1 MSDIRYAIRTLLRTP
16 GFTIV
21 AVLTLALGIGATT
34 AIFSVVNAVLL
45 RRLPYTDAD
54 RLVLTRGSLA
64 DLRDLQA
71 SNQSFEEMALW
82 ASNMYN
88 LRVGVDSEQ
97 VLGGQVSRNLLPL
110 LGVQPLIGHNF
121 TAEDDLHD
129 TVILGYGLWQRRFA
143 GNPQIV
149 GTTINLSGTTFTVIG
164 ITPPWFRFPDATFQL
179 WAPLSMIDRQ
189 APVQAKNRAFRI
201 FRAVARL
208 KPGVTVTQ
216 AQLEV
221 RSFSERLAREFPA
234 TNEGVTYEVDPLYEQ
249 LVRNARPVLR
259 VLLGTVLLLLL
270 IACANVA
277 NLMLARATVREREMA
292 IRAALGAG
300 RARLVRL
307 MAIESLTLAAFGGV
321 LGLLVAMWGVDLLPS
336 VLEVRVPRADGIRI
350 DAAVLIFSA
359 CATLVT
365 GLIFGLT
372 PALQT
377 AHGHAESLKDSGR
390 TVAGTARGRR
400 LRQSIAIVEVALAVV
415 VLLGAGLLIRSFLK
429 LSGTDA
435 GFTPGQL
442 LSFNVQ
448 FIALPN
454 AASREQVASTLID
467 RLTQV
472 PGVEAAGAATGFPTV
487 TPQRGTRFAIDG
499 RTLTAGED
507 SAYFIAATPGYF
519 KTLRAPVLQGRP
531 LEAGDRNGSEP
542 VVVINRAFASQLFP
556 SGDAVGH
563 RLRIINPEQSP
574 EWRTI
579 VGVVGDV
586 KYRGLDEETPPT
598 LYTPF
603 AQTPFMWLYVMV
615 RTPGR
620 LDALATTIRSLVPA
634 VEPSLTAG
642 NIRPMAD
649 VIAQGIS
656 APRFNMLLVSAFA
669 GLALLLSSIGIYG
682 VIAYSVAQRNQE
694 IGVRMALG
702 AGRADILRLVL
713 HEGLV
718 IALGGIALGL
728 AGSFALGRVM
738 TGLLVGVSARDPLT
752 FVLGTVLLLFVALV
766 ASYTPA
772 LRAANV
778 EPMAAL
784 RE

>member
-1 MSDIRYAIRTLLRTP
+1 MNDIRYAIRTLLRTP

-45 RRLPYTDAD
+45 RRLPYADPD
-54 RLVLTRGSLA
+54 RLVLTRGSLQ
-64 DLRDLQA
+64 DLRDLEA
-71 SNQSFEEMALW
+71 SAQSFEDMAFW

-88 LRVGVDSEQ
+88 LRLGVDTEQ
-97 VLGGQVSRNLLPL
+97 MLGGQVSRNLLPL
-110 LGVQPLIGHNF
+110 LGVQPLIGRNF
-121 TAEDDLHD
+121 TAEDDLQA

-143 GNPQIV
+143 SNPQII
-149 GTTINLSGTTFTVIG
+149 GKTINLSGTTFTVIG
-164 ITPPWFRFPDATFQL
+164 ITPPWFRFPDANFQV

-189 APVQAKNRAFRI
+189 SPAQAKNRAFRI

-216 AQLEV
+216 AQAEV

-234 TNEGVTYEVDPLYEQ
+234 TNEGITYEVDPLYEQ

-259 VLLGTVLLLLL
+259 VLLGTVMLLLL

-307 MAIESLTLAAFGGV
+307 LAIESLVLAGAGGL
-321 LGLLVAMWGVDLLPS
+321 LGLLLAMWGVDLLPS

-350 DAAVLIFSA
+350 DATVLMFSA
-359 CATLVT
+359 CATVIT

-377 AHGHAESLKDSGR
+377 ARGHTESLKDSGR
-390 TVAGTARGRR
+390 SVAGTARGRR
-400 LRQSIAIVEVALAVV
+400 LRQSIAMVEVALAVV
-415 VLLGAGLLIRSFLK
+415 VLLGAGLLVRSFLT

-448 FIALPN
+448 FIALPDV
-454 AASREQVASTLID
+454 AARDQVASTLIE

-472 PGVEAAGAATGFPTV
+472 PGVEAAGAATGLPTV
-487 TPQRGTRFAIDG
+487 TPQRGARFAIDG

-519 KTLRAPVLQGRP
+519 KALRAPILQGR
-531 LEAGDRNGSEP
+531 AIDASDRSGSEP
-542 VVVINRAFASQLFP
+542 IVVINRAFASQLFP

-574 EWRTI
+574 EWRRI

-586 KYRGLDEETPPT
+586 KYRGLDEETPAT

-620 LDALATTIRSLVPA
+620 LDALATTLRSVVPT

-649 VIAQGIS
+649 VIAQGMS

-669 GLALLLSSIGIYG
+669 GLALLLSSNGIYG
-682 VIAYSVAQRNQE
+682 VIAYSVAQRHQE

-702 AGRADILRLVL
+702 AGRRDILRLVL
-713 HEGLV
+713 REGLV
-718 IALGGIALGL
+718 MAIGGIALGV
-728 AGSFALGRVM
+728 AGSFALGRLM

-752 FVLGTVLLLFVALV
+752 FALGTLVLFLIALV
-766 ASYTPA
+766 ASYAPA
-772 LRAANV
+772 LRAARV
-778 EPMAAL
+778 EPASAL
-784 RE
+784 RA

>member
-1 MSDIRYAIRTLLRTP
+1 MTDIRYALRTLLRAP
-16 GFTIV
+16 GFTVV
-21 AVLTLALGIGATT
+21 AILTLALGIGATT

-45 RRLPYTDAD
+45 RPLPYTDAD
-54 RLVLTRGSLA
+54 RLVMTRGSLA
-64 DLRDLQA
+64 DLRDLDA
-71 SNQSFEEMALW
+71 ANHSFEEMALW

-88 LRVGVDSEQ
+88 LRVGDASEQ
-97 VLGGQVSRNLLPL
+97 VMAGQVTRNLLPL
-110 LGVQPLIGHNF
+110 LGVQPLIGRNF
-121 TAEDDLHD
+121 TEEDDRQD
-129 TVILGYGLWQRRFA
+129 TVILGYGLWQRRF
-143 GNPQIV
+143 GGDPRVI
-149 GTTINLSGTTFTVIG
+149 GTTINLSGTTYTVIG

-179 WAPLSMIDRQ
+179 WAPLSMIDRKV
-189 APVQAKNRAFRI
+189 PEQAKNRAFRI

-208 KPGVTVTQ
+208 KPAVGITQ
-216 AQLEV
+216 AQLEI

-234 TNEGVTYEVDPLYEQ
+234 TNEGVTYEVQLLSDQ
-249 LVRNARPVLR
+249 LVQNARPVLR

-307 MAIESLTLAAFGGV
+307 LVTESMVLAV
-321 LGLLVAMWGVDLLPS
+321 LGGTVGLIVAMWGVDLLPA
-336 VLEVRVPRADGIRI
+336 VLEARVPRADGIRI
-350 DAAVLIFSA
+350 DAVVLAFSVA
-359 CATLVT
+359 ATLIT

-377 AHGHAESLKDSGR
+377 ARGHAESLKDSGR
-390 TVAGTARGRR
+390 SVAGTIRGRR
-400 LRQSIAIVEVALAVV
+400 LRQSIALVEVALAVI
-415 VLLGAGLLIRSFLK
+415 VLLGAGLLVRSFLT
-429 LSGTDA
+429 LSGTDP
-435 GFTPGQL
+435 GFTPTQL

-448 FIALPN
+448 FISLPN
-454 AASREQVASTLID
+454 VAARSQVASTLID
-467 RLTQV
+467 RLSQV

-487 TPQRGTRFAIDG
+487 TPQRGTRFALDG
-499 RTLTAGED
+499 RTLTADED

-519 KTLRAPVLQGRP
+519 NALRAPVLQGR
-531 LEAGDRNGSEP
+531 AIDATDRAGSEP
-542 VVVINRAFASQLFP
+542 VAVINRTFASQFFP
-556 SGDAVGH
+556 AGDAIGH
-563 RLRIINPEQSP
+563 RLRIINPEQSAD
-574 EWRTI
+574 WRTI

-603 AQTPFMWLYVMV
+603 TQTPFMWLYVMV

-620 LDALATTIRSLVPA
+620 LDSLSATLRSLVPA

-642 NIRPMAD
+642 NIRPMTD

-656 APRFNMLLVSAFA
+656 GPRFNMLLVSAFA

-682 VIAYSVAQRNQE
+682 VIAYSVAQRSQE

-702 AGRADILRLVL
+702 AARGDILRLVIR
-713 HEGLV
+713 EGVV

-728 AGSFALGRVM
+728 AGAFALGRVM
-738 TGLLVGVSARDPLT
+738 TGLLVGISARDPLT
-752 FVLGTVLLLFVALV
+752 FALGAVLLLFVALV

-772 LRAANV
+772 LRAAKV

>member
-1 MSDIRYAIRTLLRTP
+1 MNDIRYALRTLLRTP

-45 RRLPYTDAD
+45 RRLPFADPD
-54 RLVLTRGSLA
+54 RLVLTRGSLQ
-64 DLRDLQA
+64 DLRDLEA
-71 SNQSFEEMALW
+71 SNQSFEEIAFW

-88 LRVGVDSEQ
+88 LRIGGDSEQ
-97 VLGGQVSRNLLPL
+97 VVAGQVTRNLLPL
-110 LGVQPLIGHNF
+110 LGVQPLIGRNF
-121 TAEDDLHD
+121 TAEDDLHA

-143 GNPQIV
+143 SNPQII

-164 ITPPWFRFPDATFQL
+164 VTPSWFRFPDATFQL

-189 APVQAKNRAFRI
+189 SPAQAKNRAFRI

-208 KPGVTVTQ
+208 KPAVTFTQ
-216 AQLEV
+216 AQSEV

-234 TNEGVTYEVDPLYEQ
+234 TNEGVTYQVDPLYEQ

-307 MAIESLTLAAFGGV
+307 LVIESLALAACGGL

-336 VLEVRVPRADGIRI
+336 VLDVRVPRADGIRI
-350 DAAVLIFSA
+350 DATVLLFSA
-359 CATLVT
+359 CATLIT

-390 TVAGTARGRR
+390 SITGTIRGRR
-400 LRQSIAIVEVALAVV
+400 LRQSIAMVEVALAVV
-415 VLLGAGLLIRSFLK
+415 VLLGAGLLVRSFLK

-435 GFTPGQL
+435 GFAPEHL

-448 FIALPN
+448 FIALPDV
-454 AASREQVASTLID
+454 AARDQVAARLID

-519 KTLRAPVLQGRP
+519 KTLHTPILQGR
-531 LEAGDRNGSEP
+531 AIDASDRKGSEP
-542 VVVINRAFASQLFP
+542 VVVINRELASLLFP

-586 KYRGLDEETPPT
+586 KYRGLDEDTPAT

-603 AQTPFMWLYVMV
+603 AQTPLMWLYVMV

-620 LDALATTIRSLVPA
+620 LDTLSTSLRSLVPG
-634 VEPSLTAG
+634 VEPSLTAS
-642 NIRPMAD
+642 NIRPMVD

-656 APRFNMLLVSAFA
+656 GPRFNMLLVSAFA

-682 VIAYSVAQRNQE
+682 VIAYSVAQRHQE

-702 AGRADILRLVL
+702 AGRREILRLVL
-713 HEGLV
+713 RDGFM

-728 AGSFALGRVM
+728 AGSFALARVM
-738 TGLLVGVSARDPLT
+738 AGLVVGISTRDPLT
-752 FVLGTVLLLFVALV
+752 FSLGSLALFLIALV
-766 ASYTPA
+766 ASYAPA
-772 LRAANV
+772 LRASRVA
-778 EPMAAL
+778 PSDAL
-784 RE
+784 RS

>member
-1 MSDIRYAIRTLLRTP
+1 
-16 GFTIV
+16 
-21 AVLTLALGIGATT
+21 
-34 AIFSVVNAVLL
+34 
-45 RRLPYTDAD
+45 
-54 RLVLTRGSLA
+54 
-64 DLRDLQA
+64 
-71 SNQSFEEMALW
+71 
-82 ASNMYN
+82 
-88 LRVGVDSEQ
+88 
-97 VLGGQVSRNLLPL
+97 
-110 LGVQPLIGHNF
+110 
-121 TAEDDLHD
+121 
-129 TVILGYGLWQRRFA
+129 
-143 GNPQIV
+143 
-149 GTTINLSGTTFTVIG
+149 
-164 ITPPWFRFPDATFQL
+164 
-179 WAPLSMIDRQ
+179 
-189 APVQAKNRAFRI
+189 
-201 FRAVARL
+201 
-208 KPGVTVTQ
+208 
-216 AQLEV
+216 
-221 RSFSERLAREFPA
+221 
-234 TNEGVTYEVDPLYEQ
+234 
-249 LVRNARPVLR
+249 
-259 VLLGTVLLLLL
+259 LLL
-270 IACANVA
+270 
-277 NLMLARATVREREMA
+277 
-292 IRAALGAG
+292 
-300 RARLVRL
+300 
-307 MAIESLTLAAFGGV
+307 
-321 LGLLVAMWGVDLLPS
+321 AMWGVDLLPS

-350 DAAVLIFSA
+350 DATVLMFSA
-359 CATLVT
+359 CATVIT

-377 AHGHAESLKDSGR
+377 ARGHTESLKDSGR
-390 TVAGTARGRR
+390 SVAGTARGRR
-400 LRQSIAIVEVALAVV
+400 LRQSIAMVEVALAVV
-415 VLLGAGLLIRSFLK
+415 VLLGAGLLVRSFLT

-448 FIALPN
+448 FIALPDV
-454 AASREQVASTLID
+454 AARDQVASTLIE

-472 PGVEAAGAATGFPTV
+472 PGVEAAGAATGLPTV
-487 TPQRGTRFAIDG
+487 TPQRGARFAIDG

-519 KTLRAPVLQGRP
+519 KALRAPILQGR
-531 LEAGDRNGSEP
+531 AIDASDRSGSEP
-542 VVVINRAFASQLFP
+542 IVVINRAFASQLFP

-574 EWRTI
+574 EWRRI

-586 KYRGLDEETPPT
+586 KYRGLDEETPAT

-620 LDALATTIRSLVPA
+620 LDALATTLRSVVPT

-649 VIAQGIS
+649 VIAQGMS

-682 VIAYSVAQRNQE
+682 VIAYSVAQRHQE

-702 AGRADILRLVL
+702 AGRRDILRLVL
-713 HEGLV
+713 REGLV
-718 IALGGIALGL
+718 MAIGGIALGV

-752 FVLGTVLLLFVALV
+752 FTLGAVLLLFVALV

-772 LRAANV
+772 VRAANV